1 MKPTM
6 APELEKLEREQ
17 APEPE
22 LEPEPEPEPQPEEDP
37 HELVQWRAVQ
47 RAVIRSG
54 VEQSSEKL
62 GNLELNEIFGQLE
75 RVVTEAGIV
84 RVRLHRGWVSVT
96 SSDGFPLCV
105 REDSIQELLTSVPL
119 LKSLDESERE
129 AVAEALGYETYEYG
143 EAIVEQGDDGD
154 EVSCAYLAALF
165 PR

>member
-1 MKPTM
+1 MCVAVRKGSTDKTHFSAAHAAAACGYHSRRY
-6 APELEKLEREQ
+6 APQERLARSRLEANCSQ
-17 APEPE
+17 
-22 LEPEPEPEPQPEEDP
+22 
-37 HELVQWRAVQ
+37 
-47 RAVIRSG
+47 
-54 VEQSSEKL
+54 L
-62 GNLELNEIFGQLE
+62 G
-75 RVVTEAGIV
+75 
-84 RVRLHRGWVSVT
+84 
-96 SSDGFPLCV
+96 SDGFPLCV